1 MTAGG
6 FALQG
11 PNIRQS
17 VAEALR
23 ERAAT
28 TPNIAWLKW
37 KNAGGSI
44 SSLSF
49 AEGRAQVELAARGLM
64 ATGMKVQDRVGIFS
78 RNRPEW
84 MIADL
89 AAVHAGAITV
99 PVYDTLAAAQ
109 IKHIVNHSEM
119 RIIFVADHAM
129 LAKILEMK
137 GELPKLERAI
147 VFDGDAPAGGPLSVM
162 TWKAL
167 LEAGA
172 AHQAKEPEAF
182 EKRWKEIRRDDV
194 LTIVYT
200 SGTMGDPKGVLLTQG
215 NILSQIETL
224 PRVVQIH
231 VGDVCVSYLP
241 LAHIFERTVG
251 LYLPIM
257 NGSTV
262 AFAESLEKLPQNI
275 LEFKPDYL
283 LAVPRVLEKVY
294 DRVLANVHQKGGMS
308 QRIFWW
314 AVKSGRNWQKVR
326 YEKRVPASAKL
337 KKRIAERLVT
347 KKVRAGLGGRLRF
360 VVSGAAPLNP
370 KIVEF
375 FVALGIPVLEGYGL
389 TESSPVIAVN
399 PLDKVVPGTVG
410 RMIPGIQ
417 VEIWEKQLQGAPP
430 EVEGEIVTKGP
441 HVMKGYYK
449 DDVATKAAV
458 DREGWLHTGD
468 IGKRDSLG
476 FITITDRKKNIIVN
490 SYGKN
495 VAPGP
500 IEARLGELK
509 YISSI
514 MVFGDKHKF
523 LTALIA
529 PNFEELGAWAKTKH
543 LANTDDKAA
552 LVKHPEVQKLFRNW
566 LDEVGKDFSHPEQ
579 IRKFTVL
586 DHELTIANGLLTPSL
601 KVKRAIVEKQYA
613 DLVHAMYADEHEFS
627 AEHDPTLV
635 APAPKA
641 A

>member
-1 MTAGG
+1 MQA
-6 FALQG
+6 

-23 ERAAT
+23 ERAAN
-28 TPNIAWLKW
+28 TPTIPWLKW
-37 KNAGGSI
+37 KNSSGSM
-44 SSLSF
+44 STLTY
-49 AEGRAQVELAARGLM
+49 AQGREQVELAARGLG
-64 ATGMKVQDRVGIFS
+64 TLDLKVQDRVGIFS
-78 RNRPEW
+78 KNRAEW
-84 MIADL
+84 ILADL

-99 PVYDTLAAAQ
+99 PVYDTLAPAQ
-109 IKHIVNHSEM
+109 LKHIMNHSEM
-119 RIIFVADHAM
+119 RFLFVSDPEM
-129 LAKILEMK
+129 LAKVIALK
-137 GELPKLERAI
+137 PELPKLECAI
-147 VFDGDAPAGGPLSVM
+147 LFDGEAPAGGPIAVS

-172 AHQAKEPEAF
+172 AHKTKDPESF

-200 SGTMGDPKGVLLTQG
+200 SGTMGEPKGVILTQG

-224 PRVVQIH
+224 PRVVEIR
-231 VGDVCVSYLP
+231 VGDVAISYLP

-251 LYLPIM
+251 EYLPIM

-262 AFAESLEKLPQNI
+262 AFAESIEKLPQNI
-275 LEFKPDYL
+275 LDFKPDYL

-314 AVKSGRNWQKVR
+314 AVRVGGHWQKVR
-326 YEKRVPASAKL
+326 FEKRVPAMARFKL
-337 KKRIAERLVT
+337 RLAERLVGR
-347 KKVRAGLGGRLRF
+347 KVRDGLGGKLRF

-375 FVALGIPVLEGYGL
+375 FVALGLPILEGYGL
-389 TESSPVIAVN
+389 TESSPVISVN
-399 PLDKVVPGTVG
+399 LLHKVVPGSVG
-410 RMIPGIQ
+410 KMIPGIQ

-468 IGKRDSLG
+468 IGKRDALG
-476 FITITDRKKNIIVN
+476 YITITDRKKNIIVN

-500 IEARLGELK
+500 LEARISESK
-509 YISSI
+509 YISSVMI
-514 MVFGDKHKF
+514 FGDKHKY

-529 PNFEELGAWAKTKH
+529 PNFEELVPWAKAKTISVAESKS
-543 LANTDDKAA
+543 D
-552 LVKHPEVQKLFRNW
+552 LVKHAQVQKLFRDW
-566 LDEVGKDFSHPEQ
+566 LDEVAEGFSHPEQ
-579 IRKFTVL
+579 VRKFTLL
-586 DHELTIANGLLTPSL
+586 DHELTVANGLLTPSL
-601 KVKRAIVEKQYA
+601 KVKRAVVEKQYA
-613 DLVHAMYADEHEFS
+613 ELVHAMYADEHDY
-627 AEHDPTLV
+627 AADHDPTLAV
-635 APAPKA
+635 PAAKTA
-641 A
+641 